1 MGRKRKHQPA
11 SNASLSPLKKPVGAS
26 RDAEAQRGDV
36 VPPTLQIVACTA
48 NDALRDVLS
57 SGQWELSCCSHS
69 CNCQTFTLQAEG
81 LLCANCSHRAAAHKL
96 AVKQLAGP
104 VVTQR
109 LQQLFVHVRNLRAAA
124 AYDNTA
130 CWGRSWGSQH
140 VQKMLAAACQLAAAL
155 SATLHDAAS
164 AVRALQTAQA
174 LTAQQHANSARDTQA
189 QQAQRGIEIA
199 AQLDSVY

>member
-1 MGRKRKHQPA
+1 MGNSPLLLVCTPNCEDMGRKRKHQPA

-57 SGQWELSCCSHS
+57 SGHWELSCCSHS
-69 CNCQTFTLQAEG
+69 CNCQAFTLQAEG

-104 VVTQR
+104 VSTQR
-109 LQQLFVHVRNLRAAA
+109 LQQLFVHVRSLRAAA
-124 AYDNTA
+124 ADDNTA

-140 VQKMLAAACQLAAAL
+140 VQKMLAAVRVDRLAILKLIICRQDACNLAQPL
-155 SATLHDAAS
+155 
-164 AVRALQTAQA
+164 
-174 LTAQQHANSARDTQA
+174 
-189 QQAQRGIEIA
+189 
-199 AQLDSVY
+199 